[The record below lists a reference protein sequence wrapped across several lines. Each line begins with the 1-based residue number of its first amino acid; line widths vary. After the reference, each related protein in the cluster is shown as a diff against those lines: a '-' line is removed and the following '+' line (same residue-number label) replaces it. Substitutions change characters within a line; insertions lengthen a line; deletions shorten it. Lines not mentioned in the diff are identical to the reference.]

1 MLNLLYYW
9 HLVLG
14 GLVIKSDLSKK
25 TFLSTYILTL
35 VKPLPFTEMAELPE
49 LPNWKKTNVSICQ
62 IGIVFMFADLIRP
75 FALIAKTRFHS
86 LKDAWTILEVMSLMS
101 TIWNMS
107 LFTNFSISLNFRWFR
122 CKSCSSGRKPSL
134 SSEEDIYV
142 PKDSFKKRCLR
153 SVFIFVYFLLAVV
166 AVVVTYAMVQV
177 CTCFIISI

>member
-1 MLNLLYYW
+1 
-9 HLVLG
+9 
-14 GLVIKSDLSKK
+14 
-25 TFLSTYILTL
+25 
-35 VKPLPFTEMAELPE
+35 
-49 LPNWKKTNVSICQ
+49 
-62 IGIVFMFADLIRP
+62 MFADLIRP

-107 LFTNFSISLNFRWFR
+107 LFTNFSMSLNFRWFR

-142 PKDSFKKRCLR
+142 PKDPFKKRCLR

-166 AVVVTYAMVQV
+166 AIVVTYAMVQV
-177 CTCFIISI
+177 CTCSIISIQDCVLVSSYHWSFAEKTFVKQSMILECAQKLCLKQSVLV